1 MHNKNRCRMICK
13 EHLLSDFAGP
23 PMSPISGGCS
33 SDTPSA
39 EKLIDPGKEEHVE
52 KSGTKITNLTEY

>member
-1 MHNKNRCRMICK
+1 MIRK

-33 SDTPSA
+33 SDIPSA
-39 EKLIDPGKEEHVE
+39 EKLIDPEKEEHDE
-52 KSGTKITNLTEY
+52 KSRRKITNQTEY

>member
-1 MHNKNRCRMICK
+1 MIRK

-39 EKLIDPGKEEHVE
+39 EKLIDPEKEEHGE
-52 KSGTKITNLTEY
+52 KSRTKIKSDTGTY

>member
-1 MHNKNRCRMICK
+1 MICK

-39 EKLIDPGKEEHVE
+39 EKLIDPKKEEHGE
-52 KSGTKITNLTEY
+52 KSRTKIKNLTEY